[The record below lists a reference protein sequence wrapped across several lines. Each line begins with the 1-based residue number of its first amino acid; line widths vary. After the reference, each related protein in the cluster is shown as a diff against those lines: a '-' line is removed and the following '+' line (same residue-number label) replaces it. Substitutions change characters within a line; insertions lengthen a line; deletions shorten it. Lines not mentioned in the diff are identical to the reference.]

1 MASMRVL
8 LAFDPRLYRE
18 AVARMLWEMRPHLA
32 IISTGPDGLDGE
44 LERLEPHLVLLD
56 GAPSRV
62 PTDVLAWVRVT
73 TADQLDAIVCVDG
86 RYSHIERMR
95 VDDLLAIID
104 EAERLVCGE

>member
-1 MASMRVL
+1 MRVL

-18 AVARMLWEMRPHLA
+18 AVARMIWEMRPHLA
-32 IISTGPDGLDGE
+32 VITTGPDGLDRK

-56 GAPSRV
+56 GSPARI
-62 PTDVLAWVRVT
+62 PTGVFAWVRVT
-73 TADQLDAIVCVDG
+73 SADQLNATACVDG

-104 EAERLVCGE
+104 EAERLVFEE